1 MGLSTSLEANG
12 FVEAVRVANG
22 KTNLVMAGLVRPLIE
37 PRLPDWVEPHWFMS
51 KEEALA
57 LAPLAEIGWFDM
69 YDKADMAAVIGA
81 ATSMKWLNSIYAGVD
96 GMPLA
101 QLKAQGCMV
110 TNGAGIN
117 AITIAEYVVM
127 GMLTV
132 AKGYRDVVRAQ
143 DRHEWLIDSP
153 GKVELFGSKAL
164 LLGYGAIGKLIEE
177 RLKPFGVDV
186 TVVRRTPGPTSLAP
200 DAWRARLD
208 EFDWVIIAVP
218 ATPET
223 DNMIGADEL
232 ATMKQSATLIN
243 IARGSVVEQDALV
256 IALRDKQIGAAFLDV
271 TTPEPL
277 PADHLLWTLDN
288 AHITMHLSGRAQDKM
303 FVRSA
308 ERFFENLERYRKGEK
323 LEPLVNLDLGY

>member
-1 MGLSTSLEANG
+1 LE
-12 FVEAVRVANG
+12 
-22 KTNLVMAGLVRPLIE
+22 
-37 PRLPDWVEPHWFMS
+37 
-51 KEEALA
+51 
-57 LAPLAEIGWFDM
+57 
-69 YDKADMAAVIGA
+69 
-81 ATSMKWLNSIYAGVD
+81 
-96 GMPLA
+96 
-101 QLKAQGCMV
+101 QLKAQGTIV

-127 GMLTV
+127 GMLTI

-143 DRHEWLIDSP
+143 DRHEWLMDSP
-153 GKVELFGSKAL
+153 GKIELYGSKAL

-200 DAWRARLD
+200 DAWRARLG
-208 EFDWVIIAVP
+208 EFDWVILAVP

-223 DNMIGADEL
+223 ENMIGADEL

-243 IARGSVVEQDALV
+243 IARGSVVDQDALV
-256 IALRDKQIGAAFLDV
+256 AALTNKQIGAAFLDV

-277 PADHLLWTLDN
+277 PADHPLWTLDN

-303 FVRSA
+303 FIRSA
-308 ERFFENLERYRKGEK
+308 TRFLENLARYRNGEP
-323 LEPLVNLDLGY
+323 LSPLVNLNLGY